1 MTRIE
6 FDKGYK
12 LLVHWCKENNI
23 WIRIKDDLFIRQNR
37 TLDGFYA
44 NLNGVNTYNG
54 FTQVCDWFNFTEF
67 RSSIDSICDD
77 DTEVRWLID
86 NFFYN
91 WKEWAIGHA
100 NLFK

>member
-1 MTRIE
+1 MGFLATYIMTRKE

-44 NLNGVNTYNG
+44 NLNGCNTYNG
-54 FTQVCDWFNFTEF
+54 HTTVCDWFHFTEF
-67 RSSIDSICDD
+67 KSSIGSISEDN
-77 DTEVRWLID
+77 TILSVAQPID
-86 NFFYN
+86 VSLA
-91 WKEWAIGHA
+91 K
-100 NLFK
+100 FK